1 MLRRLLGEDVA
12 LTVRLME
19 GPCLAVVD
27 PAQLETALVN
37 LCVNARDA
45 MRQGGLLVI
54 ETSRTVLTADYA
66 RQHEEV
72 SPGAYSVVAV
82 SDTGEGIAPENLA
95 RVFEPFFTT
104 KGVGKGTGLGLSMVY
119 GFVKQSGGHVKAYS
133 EPGHGATFKLYF
145 RAATGQAAAPPQPA
159 DPAERGDGEVILL
172 VEDEPPVRSLAR
184 RLLEDLGY
192 TVKAAHDGPSALALA
207 RTLPRIDLLLTD
219 VMLPGGMSG
228 RDVAESLARERPDM
242 PVVYTSGYS
251 EDILSHRAQV
261 GPDPRL
267 VSKPYDRDQLA
278 AALRAGLRDRPSDG
292 AG

>member
-1 MLRRLLGEDVA
+1 M
-12 LTVRLME
+12 
-19 GPCLAVVD
+19 
-27 PAQLETALVN
+27 
-37 LCVNARDA
+37 
-45 MRQGGLLVI
+45 
-54 ETSRTVLTADYA
+54 
-66 RQHEEV
+66 
-72 SPGAYSVVAV
+72 
-82 SDTGEGIAPENLA
+82 SDTGEGIVPENLT
-95 RVFEPFFTT
+95 RVFDPFFTT
-104 KGVGKGTGLGLSMVY
+104 KEVGKGTGLGLSMVY

-145 RAATGQAAAPPQPA
+145 PAATGRVVEPAPPA
-159 DPAERGDGEVILL
+159 DAAERGDGEVILL

-192 TVKAAHDGPSALALA
+192 TVRAAHDGQSALALA

-228 RDVAESLARERPDM
+228 RDVAETLLQERPGT

-251 EDILSHRAQV
+251 EEILSRRAHV

-267 VSKPYDRDQLA
+267 VSKPYDRQQLA
-278 AALRAGLRDRPSDG
+278 AAVRAGLRDRRSDG